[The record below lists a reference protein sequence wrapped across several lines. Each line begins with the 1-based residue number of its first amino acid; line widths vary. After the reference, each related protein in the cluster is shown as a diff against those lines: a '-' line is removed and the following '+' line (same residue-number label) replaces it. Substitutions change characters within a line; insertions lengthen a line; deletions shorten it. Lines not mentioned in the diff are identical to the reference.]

1 MVSPPKMNFFF
12 WNGNSERI
20 FQVLELYTGEVIRNR
35 QWYQHHSISNILEK
49 SVSASHGTDEASE
62 YQ

>member
-1 MVSPPKMNFFF
+1 M
-12 WNGNSERI
+12 RI
-20 FQVLELYTGEVIRNR
+20 FQILEVYTGKFIRSR
-35 QWYQHHSISNILEK
+35 QRYQHHSISNILEK

>member
-12 WNGNSERI
+12 WNGNLDEEFSE
-20 FQVLELYTGEVIRNR
+20 VYTGEFIRNR